1 MFGARPHSFMQ
12 RPSEDKVAQAGYP
25 QHLSHCGNTMIEVA
39 HEKEDFSLVL
49 GGPLYQLMLRSGLI
63 DPPLGH
69 LAWRIGVITGIAW
82 LPLVLLT
89 IFAGRFAGGVRV
101 PLLYDFEVHTRLL
114 FSLPLMILAELV
126 VYGRMGFVRAE
137 F

>member
-1 MFGARPHSFMQ
+1 MA
-12 RPSEDKVAQAGYP
+12 
-25 QHLSHCGNTMIEVA
+25 EVGP
-39 HEKEDFSLVL
+39 EKEDFSLVL
-49 GGPLYQLMLRSGLI
+49 GGPIYRLRLI
-63 DPPLGH
+63 EPPLGQ

-82 LPLVLLT
+82 LPLLPLA

-114 FSLPLMILAELV
+114 FSLPLMIVAEFV
-126 VYGRMGFVRAE
+126 VYGRMRMIGAE